1 MQQPSLVIDCFPE
14 SVERYRIGHAVI
26 AVDVIRATTSV
37 ITAVSLGWH
46 CYPVASLEAAWR
58 TAARLQ
64 SPLLIGELAGK
75 MPRGFHMNNS
85 PAELAMRSDLWRPL
99 VLLSSSG
106 TKLICDAAGCEANY
120 LACLRNYRAVA
131 NYIIGR
137 HPQVA
142 IIGAGSRGEF
152 REEDQ
157 MCCAWIA
164 EVLIEAGYRAANDC
178 TREIVARWRGRPAD
192 AFTPSKSVDYL
203 RRTGQLRDLDFVLAH
218 VDDLPDVVAL
228 RGERALAIQRTELSS
243 EPSLSIAAQND

>member
-1 MQQPSLVIDCFPE
+1 MQQPSVVIDCFPE
-14 SVERYRIGHAVI
+14 SVERYRTGHAVI

-46 CYPVASLEAAWR
+46 CYPVPSQEAAWS
-58 TAARLQ
+58 TAARLNN
-64 SPLLIGELAGK
+64 PILIGELGGE

-85 PAELAMRSDLWRPL
+85 PAELATRSDLWRPL

-106 TKLICDAAGCEANY
+106 TRLICDAAACKANY

-131 NYIIGR
+131 NHVIGR
-137 HPQVA
+137 HLHVA

-164 EVLIEAGYRAANDC
+164 KLLMEAGYHARNDA
-178 TREIVARWRGRPAD
+178 TKDIVARWRGAPVNALSC
-192 AFTPSKSVDYL
+192 SKSVDYL
-203 RRTGQLRDLDFVLAH
+203 RRTGQLHDLDLVLAH
-218 VDDLPDVVAL
+218 VDDLQDVVTL
-228 RGERALAIQRTELSS
+228 RGERAVEIQAAETNREPTLSV
-243 EPSLSIAAQND
+243 AAQND